1 MQCLKNHE
9 KEDYALGKHLT
20 IEFYDCDSM
29 LLADPDYM
37 EQVFITA
44 AKASGATV
52 IKADFHNFKPQ
63 GVSGVVIIAES
74 HFSVH
79 AWPEHDYAAVDIFT
93 CGESINFDVAVE
105 SIKTGL
111 KSANTIV
118 SSAMNRGVISNN
130 GLERVVP
137 ICEDRTHA
145 YSMSWETRFKDS
157 HAWGLLASVDIYSCN
172 PEIIRNAEL
181 IKQFVRELCVKIDMQ
196 RYQDCVVVN
205 FGEDERVAGFSM
217 TQLIET
223 SLISG
228 HFANCSN
235 TAYLDIFSCKFF
247 DPREVA
253 EFAIA
258 FFEAAHYRL
267 QVALRR

>member
-1 MQCLKNHE
+1 MQCLKKTKN
-9 KEDYALGKHLT
+9 EDYALGKHLT
-20 IEFYDCDSM
+20 IEFYDCDSR
-29 LLADPDYM
+29 LLADPSYM
-37 EQVFITA
+37 EQVFVDA
-44 AKASGATV
+44 AKKSGATV
-52 IKADFHNFKPQ
+52 IKAEFHHFEPQ
-63 GVSGVVIIAES
+63 GVSGIVIIAES

-93 CGESINFDVAVE
+93 CGENINFDTAIE
-105 SIKTGL
+105 TLKQSL
-111 KSANTIV
+111 KSENAIV
-118 SSAMNRGVISNN
+118 SSSMNRGVLSNN

-137 ICEDRTHA
+137 ICEDRTHV
-145 YSMSWETRFKDS
+145 YSMSWENRFKNS
-157 HAWGLLASVDIYSCN
+157 HAWGLLASIDIYSCN
-172 PEIIRNAEL
+172 PDTIRDAAK
-181 IKQFVRELCVKIDMQ
+181 IKQFVHELCVKIDMK
-196 RYQDCVVVN
+196 RYENCVVVN

-247 DPREVA
+247 EPRDVA